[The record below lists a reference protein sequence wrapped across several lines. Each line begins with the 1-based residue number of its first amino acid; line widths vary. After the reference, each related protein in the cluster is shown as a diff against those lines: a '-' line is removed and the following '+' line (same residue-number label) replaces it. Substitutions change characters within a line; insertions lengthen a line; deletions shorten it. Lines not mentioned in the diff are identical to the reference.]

1 MSCYGLGSV
10 VRVKEHMIEFGF
22 IKVVNQSNSI
32 LAYLITWEVLILT
45 NKVLIW

>member
-22 IKVVNQSNSI
+22 IKVANQSNSI
-32 LAYLITWEVLILT
+32 LAYLMWEVLILT

>member
-32 LAYLITWEVLILT
+32 LAYLMWEVLILT